1 MECYYPVSSVSEVQL
16 RMNPPNSSYLITVP
30 YTDSILM
37 LQNWALQLIG
47 WAGEGALHTSM
58 AWKVLWLCMFFTL
71 PSFHF
76 FWLLQNRSLWEDTFF
91 LAYYPSFYL
100 KLDLMKFLN
109 DSSIPLSYLYLC
121 NSGRYFLSIFPG
133 LLLYQS
139 LKEGKRVDLF
149 THLSMI

>member
-16 RMNPPNSSYLITVP
+16 RMNPPNSSYLITVL

-37 LQNWALQLIG
+37 LQNLSPSAHRLGRWGGFTYLHGLESSLALYVLYIALI
-47 WAGEGALHTSM
+47 
-58 AWKVLWLCMFFTL
+58 
-71 PSFHF
+71 PF